1 MDVRLRILVLVITAI
16 GLSGL
21 AVAQSNEQEGPV
33 PVQRIPVDS
42 SASRPKDNR
51 KAPPRSETNELAPD
65 ESSSKQT
72 EIDVAPP
79 KGDEKHPG
87 ASDEELGEFHPW
99 DPHKAAQGVEV
110 GDYYLK
116 PRHQRAA

>member
-1 MDVRLRILVLVITAI
+1 MDVRLRILVLVITSMA
-16 GLSGL
+16 LSGL
-21 AVAQSNEQEGPV
+21 AVAARQEQEGPV

-42 SASRPKDNR
+42 SASKPKDNR

-79 KGDEKHPG
+79 KGDEKPPG
-87 ASDEELGEFHPW
+87 A
-99 DPHKAAQGVEV
+99 
-110 GDYYLK
+110 
-116 PRHQRAA
+116 RAERRGQLYNW